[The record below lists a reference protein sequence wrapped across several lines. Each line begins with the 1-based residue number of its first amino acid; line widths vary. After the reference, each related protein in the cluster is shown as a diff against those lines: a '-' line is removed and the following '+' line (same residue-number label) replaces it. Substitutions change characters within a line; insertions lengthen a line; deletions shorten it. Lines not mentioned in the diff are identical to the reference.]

1 MKTSTSL
8 RVLTLALASACMIPA
23 TGCSSAAIAT
33 KEAFG
38 YAKREQ
44 LVTAVT
50 KAQTDQQEAK
60 VQFES
65 ALEEFLAVTK
75 AEPDDLE
82 RAYRT
87 LKKELDRSE
96 TKAADV
102 RSRIADIERV
112 ANALFKE
119 WKAELSKYTNA
130 DLRKASETQLT
141 QTQDKYHRLLAVM
154 KQAEASMDPPLA
166 VFRDQ
171 VLFLKHNLNARA
183 ISSLQSTFG
192 QLQTDVSTLVAEMER
207 SIAEAET
214 FIRGMENE
222 GK

>member
-1 MKTSTSL
+1 MRRHTLLLILLTSCLS
-8 RVLTLALASACMIPA
+8 S
-23 TGCSSAAIAT
+23 CSSAAIAT

-44 LVTAVT
+44 LVTAVS

-60 VQFES
+60 VQFEN

-82 RAYRT
+82 RSYRT
-87 LKKELDRSE
+87 LKKELERSE
-96 TKAADV
+96 SKAADV

-119 WKAELSKYTNA
+119 WKAELSQYSSNT
-130 DLRKASETQLT
+130 LRKASEAQLT
-141 QTQDKYHRLLAVM
+141 QTRNQYDRLLAVM

-183 ISSLQSTFG
+183 IASLQSTFG
-192 QLQTDVSTLVAEMER
+192 QLQSDVSTLIAQMEK
-207 SIAEAET
+207 SIAEADA
-214 FIRGMENE
+214 FIKGMENE